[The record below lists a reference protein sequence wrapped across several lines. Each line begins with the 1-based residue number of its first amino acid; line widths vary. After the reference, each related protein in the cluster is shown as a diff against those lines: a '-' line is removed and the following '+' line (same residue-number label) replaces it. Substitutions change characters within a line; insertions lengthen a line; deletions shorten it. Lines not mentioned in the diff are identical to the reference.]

1 MNLLF
6 SNAAEPKDI
15 MPITE
20 RRNSKEI
27 GVITEECKP

>member
-20 RRNSKEI
+20 RRNS
-27 GVITEECKP
+27 